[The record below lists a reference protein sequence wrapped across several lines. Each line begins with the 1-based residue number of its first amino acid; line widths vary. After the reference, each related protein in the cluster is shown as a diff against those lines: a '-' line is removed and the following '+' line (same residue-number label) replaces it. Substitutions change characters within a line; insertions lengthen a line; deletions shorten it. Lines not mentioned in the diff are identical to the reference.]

1 MKRVRFFIVAMFLFL
16 ISGNVDAA
24 NSIDSITMDIYIDPN
39 GTAHVT
45 ETWDAYLDQGTE
57 GYKPYY
63 NLENSE
69 IQNFKVYADGT
80 LYTNIGTWNT
90 SASFSSKAYKNGF
103 NYITD
108 GVELCFGI
116 SEYGKHEYVMEYEI
130 TNFVTGLEDA
140 DMVYWTLMPHNFSVE
155 PDDVYIKIYAD
166 EAFEDTLDVW
176 GYGNYGGYAYVYDG
190 YIEMSSDGSLDSTE
204 YMTILVKFPKG
215 TFDTSNNQSNE
226 TFDYYLDMAE
236 EGAEHYAYRSS
247 NSSSSIWAIII
258 TLFFQ
263 FSCWALF
270 VYGIVYG
277 IKNANKVGTF
287 NLNFGATGKKIP
299 KNVPLYRDLPCNKD
313 IFSAYWIAANYGLM
327 KKKTDFLGAVL
338 LKWLK
343 EGHIT
348 IKKTES
354 GVFNKEH
361 NAIVLDGDFTS
372 ENTLEMQLYRM
383 LLAASRDGIL
393 EENEF
398 KKWCNGHYNTILGW
412 FDKMVDSQT
421 LQLQATGMV
430 EQTTKKI
437 LGFIESKVYNVSP
450 MMMEEAIKMKGLK
463 QFFKEFTL
471 IDKREA
477 IEVTMWEEY
486 LMYAQIFGIAD
497 KVAAQ
502 FKKLYPDVITDYSYD
517 SITFIRTVSYSGM
530 HSAYSARSNA
540 YSSGGGGRSS
550 GGGGG
555 GSRGGGGGGG
565 GFR

>member
-140 DMVYWTLMPHNFSVE
+140 DMVYWTLMPHKFSVE

-215 TFDTSNNQSNE
+215 TFNTSNNQSNE

-236 EGAEHYAYRSS
+236 EGAVHYDSGNRFSPVL
-247 NSSSSIWAIII
+247 AIILM
-258 TLFFQ
+258 LFYQ
-263 FSCWALF
+263 FSFWGLF
-270 VYGIVYG
+270 IFAM
-277 IKNANKVGTF
+277 IEATKSSKKVGTF
-287 NLNFGATGKKIP
+287 NLKFGSTGTKIP
-299 KNVPLYRDLPCNKD
+299 KDVPLYRDLPCNKD
-313 IFSAYWIAANYGLM
+313 IFSAYWVAANYNLM
-327 KKKTDFLGAVL
+327 KNKTDFLGAVL

-361 NAIVLDGDFTS
+361 NAIVLNSNVIF
-372 ENTLEMQLYRM
+372 ENYLETQLYKM
-383 LLAASRDGIL
+383 LLDASQDGIL

-398 KKWCNGHYNTILGW
+398 KRWCSRHYNTILRW
-412 FDKMVDSQT
+412 FDKMIDDQT
-421 LQLQATGMV
+421 LKLQKAGMV
-430 EQTTKKI
+430 ETTTKKI
-437 LGFIESKVYNVSP
+437 LGIESKVYNVNP
-450 MMMEEAIKMKGLK
+450 RMMEEAIKMKGLK
-463 QFFKEFTL
+463 KFLKEFTL

-497 KVAAQ
+497 KVAEQ
-502 FKKLYPDVITDYSYD
+502 FKKLYPDIITDYSYD
-517 SITFIRTVSYSGM
+517 SIIFIHTVSYSGM
-530 HSAYSARSNA
+530 RSASSARSNA
-540 YSSGGGGRSS
+540 YSFGGGGRSS